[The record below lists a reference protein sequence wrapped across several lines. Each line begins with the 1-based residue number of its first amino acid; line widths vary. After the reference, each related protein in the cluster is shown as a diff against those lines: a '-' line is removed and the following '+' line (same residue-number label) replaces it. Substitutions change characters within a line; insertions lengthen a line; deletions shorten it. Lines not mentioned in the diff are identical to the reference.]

1 MIALW
6 VAGSLMVGSFL
17 TGLIMRRG
25 RWIAIL
31 ALASM
36 AVSLLW
42 CAVLAE
48 QVDASYANR
57 RAIHPALNKLVTAL
71 EQLAQREDLFLR
83 FPTQVP
89 IQQMGLSSNAE
100 RPQRI
105 LQLAKLY
112 RYYQSDY
119 ERMWQEWR
127 QLGTVGQ
134 MWRVFRVGVVPV
146 WWTVPLAV
154 VAVAA
159 GGWLGILVGIW
170 GWRWRRYLVYR
181 YV

>member
-1 MIALW
+1 M
-6 VAGSLMVGSFL
+6 
-17 TGLIMRRG
+17 
-25 RWIAIL
+25 
-31 ALASM
+31 
-36 AVSLLW
+36 
-42 CAVLAE
+42 
-48 QVDASYANR
+48 
-57 RAIHPALNKLVTAL
+57 
-71 EQLAQREDLFLR
+71 EQLAQRQDPFLR

-89 IQQMGLSSNAE
+89 LQQMGLSSNAE

-105 LQLAKLY
+105 LQLANLY

-127 QLGTVGQ
+127 QLGTAGQ
-134 MWRVFRVGVVPV
+134 IWRVFRVGVVPV

-154 VAVAA
+154 VAVVA
-159 GGWLGILVGIW
+159 GGWLGTLVGIW